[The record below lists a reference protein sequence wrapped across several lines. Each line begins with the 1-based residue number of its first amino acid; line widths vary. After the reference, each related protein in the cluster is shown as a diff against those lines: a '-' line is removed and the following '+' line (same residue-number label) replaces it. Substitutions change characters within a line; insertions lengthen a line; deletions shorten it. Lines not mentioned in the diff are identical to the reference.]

1 MSTATV
7 TRQELGRIISE
18 LPPGEREKAE
28 LIALQCY
35 SNQYQYFADK
45 PVDFINNV
53 LGDFLWSKQ
62 IDVVEAVRD
71 YRRVAVHSC
80 HSTGKSFIAGRIV
93 TWFVTTGG
101 VGDTIVVT
109 TAPTMRQVKA
119 ILWKEIRRAVKAG
132 ELPGDLNL
140 TEWKVNDELVAFGQ
154 KPSDWDP
161 TAFQGIHALRVL
173 VILDEAAGVPE
184 TIWDASSSLVSNEQS
199 RILAIGN
206 PDDPT
211 SKFARVC
218 RPGSGWHVIHV
229 GWKDTPNHP
238 DSTEEIPDRLRQLL
252 ISQTW
257 VDEVAKDWGEDSPK
271 FISKV
276 LGLFPEDA
284 VGGVVPLSYLIRCAA
299 PRSYPEADLFPVE
312 LGVDVGAGG
321 DFTSIRERRGRMV
334 GRVWRDHS
342 KDTMTVVGLVVRA
355 IQETGAGCVKV
366 DEIGIGR
373 GVTDRLIELRSES
386 PLTGVSAVHNAQII
400 GVNVG
405 LAAIDPTRFPKLRD
419 QIWWDLGR
427 DLSRDMVWDF
437 SSLDEEDRDSLFGQ
451 LIAPK
456 WKPDSSGRV
465 KVEPKSE
472 TKKLIGRSPDDA
484 DALLLAFY
492 TPPAVIEEGWVTQ
505 AEPAQISPV

>member
-1 MSTATV
+1 MSVATIS
-7 TRQELGRIISE
+7 REELDRRIRE
-18 LPPGEREKAE
+18 LPDGIRERA
-28 LIALQCY
+28 ALDAHQIY
-35 SNQYQYFADK
+35 STHYSYFADK

-53 LGDFLWSKQ
+53 LGNFLWSKQ
-62 IDVVEAVRD
+62 VEVVEAVRD

-229 GWKDTPNHP
+229 GWEHTPNHP
-238 DSTEEIPDRLRQLL
+238 DSDEEVPDLLRQLL

-257 VDEVAKDWGEDSPK
+257 VDEVAKDWGEESPK
-271 FISKV
+271 YISKV

-284 VGGVVPLSYLIRCAA
+284 SDGVVPLSLLMRCATA
-299 PRSYPEADLFPVE
+299 REYPPGDLFPVE

-321 DFTSIRERRGRMV
+321 DETNIRERRGRMV
-334 GRVWRDHS
+334 GRVWRGHS
-342 KDTMTVVGLVVRA
+342 PDTMVSAELVLNV
-355 IQETGAGCVKV
+355 IIETGATSVKV
-366 DEIGIGR
+366 DVIGIGK
-373 GVTDRLIELRSES
+373 GLTDRLKQWGRQGRHTAEI
-386 PLTGVSAVHNAQII
+386 H

-405 LAAIDPTRFPKLRD
+405 EGAISPTEYQNLRC
-419 QIWWDLGR
+419 QIWWDIGR
-427 DLSRDMVWDF
+427 GLSQDMIWDF
-437 SSLDEEDRDSLFGQ
+437 SGLEEADRDTLFGQ
-451 LIAPK
+451 LVAVKQRP
-456 WKPDSSGRV
+456 PDGSGRNRI
-465 KVEPKSE
+465 EPKAE
-472 TKKLIGRSPDDA
+472 TKKVIGRSPDDA
-484 DALLLAFY
+484 DALLLAY
-492 TPPAVIEEGWVTQ
+492 YVPPVDIPEGYVTT
-505 AEPAQISPV
+505 AEPVQISPV